1 MLSSYP
7 RHVLTNR
14 SSRASDTPQTS
25 KSSSPRSPATSCTQS
40 LQGSDTRTSTY
51 AKHGTELARPLRER
65 GACRTHP
72 AARPRPLPTIP
83 RTPPA
88 RQPPNPGSSPNWRG
102 PAASRWSRRRSS
114 RSGGVSCARV
124 ARVVAVS
131 DRKQREA
138 CWARGMAPVQG
149 SRARTMHDVL
159 VALGTAASVMP
170 GGAGTPRPPG
180 SRRDRA
186 GIGLRV
192 ARLVSRRSH
201 PRDPSPP
208 TCQIVPHQASDRPCR
223 RLPGNSSRCGGHQR
237 LEMRPL
243 LQMAGRP
250 HRCGWCSAAGAVG
263 ATRWGRAVASDGD
276 SPFCNE
282 NHYYSNENPYVAR
295 VPLTGSPG
303 LVGMGRM
310 G

>member
-51 AKHGTELARPLRER
+51 TKHGTELARPLRER

-72 AARPRPLPTIP
+72 AARPRPLPTTA

-88 RQPPNPGSSPNWRG
+88 RQPPTPAFSPKWRA
-102 PAASRWSRRRSS
+102 PAHSRWSRRKSRRSE
-114 RSGGVSCARV
+114 GIACARM
-124 ARVVAVS
+124 AKVVTVS
-131 DRKQREA
+131 AGKQREA
-138 CWARGMAPVQG
+138 CWARGRLRYQG
-149 SRARTMHDVL
+149 SRARTMHVGL
-159 VALGTAASVMP
+159 VALGTAAAVMS
-170 GGAGTPRPPG
+170 GGARAPRRPG
-180 SRRDRA
+180 SRRGRA
-186 GIGLRV
+186 GTGLRV

-201 PRDPSPP
+201 PRAPSPP

-223 RLPGNSSRCGGHQR
+223 RLPGNSSRCGGHPR

-250 HRCGWCSAAGAVG
+250 HRCHWC
-263 ATRWGRAVASDGD
+263 
-276 SPFCNE
+276 
-282 NHYYSNENPYVAR
+282 
-295 VPLTGSPG
+295 
-303 LVGMGRM
+303 
-310 G
+310 